1 MKASEIILNSHI
13 FENSTRGEALEK
25 LADLVFEHYGED
37 NDSDN
42 LSNGPAIDCIL
53 RLFDRLITDD
63 HDAEMGLIASI
74 EKMEEDWRDE

>member
-13 FENSTRGEALEK
+13 YENTTRGEALEK
-25 LADLVFEHYGED
+25 LADLVFEHYGD
-37 NDSDN
+37 DSEN

-53 RLFDRLITDD
+53 RLFDLLITDD

-74 EKMEEDWRDE
+74 EAMKGDEQ